1 MIKSTVFVA
10 DKIELL
16 DAGKVIALGLYTDG
30 RVLLQRPDTGLDA
43 FTAEQ
48 PGALPSLS
56 VLLCVTGLEAGT
68 YPAHVELV
76 TPSGA
81 GYEQNG
87 GRRANVLVAAAGAC
101 NLVLNFAPFL
111 IVETGDYTVRAT
123 LAGQTLEG
131 TFHVAFDSVAS
142 VAT

>member
-1 MIKSTVFVA
+1 MIKSTLFVA

-16 DAGKVIALGLYTDG
+16 DTGKVIALGLYTDG
-30 RVLLQRPDTGLDA
+30 RVLLQPPGNGLDT
-43 FTAEQ
+43 FTAKE

-68 YPAHVELV
+68 YPAQVGLI

-81 GYEQNG
+81 NYEPHG
-87 GRRANVLVAAAGAC
+87 GRRANVKVAGAGAC

-111 IVETGDYTVRAT
+111 IVETGDYKVRAE
-123 LAGQTLEG
+123 LMGETLEG
-131 TFHVAFDSVAS
+131 SFHVAFDSVAS
-142 VAT
+142 SAS